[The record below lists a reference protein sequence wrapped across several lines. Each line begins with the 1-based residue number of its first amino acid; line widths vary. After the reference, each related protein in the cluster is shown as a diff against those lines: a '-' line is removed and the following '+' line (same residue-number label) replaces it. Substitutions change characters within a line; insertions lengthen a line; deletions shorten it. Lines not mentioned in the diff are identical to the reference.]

1 MSTAPLA
8 GPLPGPTSGP
18 GHTSGPTPGGAP
30 APGGPAKWR
39 RPRRTSVSTGPTALF
54 DAPGPRAL
62 ARIRWI
68 TAASVVVVLAAV
80 AWAVY
85 LFGVNGQLAPQKW
98 EAFVQWPIQRY
109 LLKGLG
115 NTMLGALGAA
125 AIALPLGVVLALG
138 RLSGQQ
144 ALRWASTAI
153 IEFFRSMPLL
163 LLIYIFFIALPRY
176 GVNPDLYWKLVIPI
190 GLCSGATIA
199 EVFRAG
205 ILALPAG
212 QSEAAAAVGMTHAQS
227 MRYVVFPQAVRMVMP
242 GLLAQVVVLLKDTT
256 LGYVVAYSELQYSAK
271 VLVSS
276 TGNLI
281 QTYLLVTALYILIN
295 LAITKVAEAWGR
307 RTQRRYARAGA
318 RQVATGPR

>member
-1 MSTAPLA
+1 MSTLSAAPGSGAAATPPSSSGPA
-8 GPLPGPTSGP
+8 GPSGSGGSGTP
-18 GHTSGPTPGGAP
+18 ARRAPRGHRNMGSA
-30 APGGPAKWR
+30 
-39 RPRRTSVSTGPTALF
+39 SLF

-62 ARIRWI
+62 VRIRWI
-68 TAASVVVVLAAV
+68 TGASLVFVALAIAYAVHLFAA
-80 AWAVY
+80 
-85 LFGVNGQLAPQKW
+85 NGQLAPQKW
-98 EAFVQWPIQRY
+98 EAFLQWPIQRY

-115 NTMLGALGAA
+115 NTLLGALGAA

-138 RLSGQQ
+138 RLSQQ
-144 ALRWASTAI
+144 KLVRWLATGL
-153 IEFFRSMPLL
+153 IEFFRAMPLL

-212 QSEAAAAVGMTHAQS
+212 QSEAAAAVGMTHTQT
-227 MRYVVFPQAVRMVMP
+227 MRYVVFPQAVRLVMP

-256 LGYVVAYSELQYSAK
+256 LGYAVSYSELQYSAK

-281 QTYLLVTALYILIN
+281 QTYLLVTVVYILIN
-295 LAITKVAEAWGR
+295 LAISKTAEAWGR
-307 RTQRRYARAGA
+307 RSRRRYARAGA
-318 RQVATGPR
+318 RPLQGGMH